1 MGTIMHN
8 QPPRSDVLKY
18 VGTNLRRLRKDA
30 GLSQEALAN
39 ASGISRRMIVSLEAG
54 TANISLGSLDRLAEA
69 LDTTFLKLVS
79 NPDRELRRIE
89 EVMWRGKTPA
99 SKATLL
105 GAAPARQDT
114 QLWLWS
120 LAQGERYVAE
130 PDPEGWHEMIFVLEG
145 TLTIEFDTETQ
156 LVNANDFTIYNSAQN
171 YTYLNAGKK
180 AVRFLRTVSS

>member
-18 VGTNLRRLRKDA
+18 VGTNLRRLRKEA
-30 GLSQEALAN
+30 GLSQEALAS

-54 TANISLGSLDRLAEA
+54 SANISLGSLDRLAEA

-79 NPDRELRRIE
+79 NPEREMRRIE
-89 EVMWRGKTPA
+89 EVMWRGKDDA

-105 GAAPARQDT
+105 GAAPARHDT

-120 LAQGERYVAE
+120 LAPGERYRAE
-130 PDPEGWHEMIFVLEG
+130 PDPEGWHEMVFVLEG
-145 TLTIEFDTETQ
+145 SLTLEFDAETQ
-156 LVNANDFTIYNSAQN
+156 LVQANDFTIYNSAQN
-171 YTYLNAGKK
+171 YAYLNAGRK
-180 AVRFLRTVSS
+180 VLRFVRTVSS